1 MNRSK
6 KITLKDGLV
15 QRVTDGQCGLIVRCG
30 CPTCGHGLLIWR
42 GTYKGKC
49 IWENKV
55 VDLNHDYVD
64 ELESHFKTSEVKVK
78 P

>member
-30 CPTCGHGLLIWR
+30 CSSCGHGLLIWR

-78 P
+78 Q

>member
-1 MNRSK
+1 MNRTK
-6 KITLKDGLV
+6 KIKHKDG
-15 QRVTDGQCGLIVRCG
+15 RISHVTDGQSGLIVRRG
-30 CPTCGHGLLIWR
+30 CSSCGHGLLIWR

-64 ELESHFKTSEVKVK
+64 ELESYFKTSEVKVK
-78 P
+78 Q